1 MLNRTSTDL
10 YVGLSSDHIMLSN
23 SPNSPTRRIK
33 LATQIRTS
41 TTPVPRSIPTPTI
54 PTGGHQEQWSSAY
67 SPAST
72 TMDRS
77 PSVADVSPVAGQM
90 RWGQNQ
96 PQMPPTVHEPERPMH
111 AVDPGMQQ
119 PMGYSYAVDPNGRS
133 VQPVQPVAYHSEAQ
147 MMPAYTQ
154 PTSPADYHA
163 RHPGPPIPPPQ
174 APTYAQYS
182 APQGYAH
189 MPHSPH
195 DPEQHMQMM
204 HRQPMETQP
213 QMMYMPQNMK
223 AEQ

>member
-1 MLNRTSTDL
+1 M
-10 YVGLSSDHIMLSN
+10 ISN

-33 LATQIRTS
+33 LATQLRTS

-54 PTGGHQEQWSSAY
+54 QTSSHQEQWSSAY

-77 PSVADVSPVAGQM
+77 PSVADVSPVAGQL
-90 RWGQNQ
+90 RWGQSQ
-96 PQMPPTVHEPERPMH
+96 PQVPATVHEPERPMH
-111 AVDPGMQQ
+111 HPVDQGMQQ
-119 PMGYSYAVDPNGRS
+119 PISYSYAMDPSGR
-133 VQPVQPVAYHSEAQ
+133 PVQPVHPVAYHTEAQ

-163 RHPGPPIPPPQ
+163 RHPGPQIPPPQ
-174 APTYAQYS
+174 APTYAQYP
-182 APQGYAH
+182 APQAY

-195 DPEQHMQMM
+195 DPDPHMQMM
-204 HRQPMETQP
+204 HRQPMDSQP